1 MIVLGNTTPRYQYS
15 FRLGGEWKG
24 FDLSVYFQG
33 VGKRDYWSTSAF
45 VVPFSRG
52 ADAIYA
58 NQTSYVTQAQYE
70 SKNIDQSA
78 RYPRMYPGNSGQ
90 GTISSSVISGGNNNF
105 YPQTKYLLNLSYLRM
120 KDVTLGY
127 SLPQDVLK
135 KANID
140 KVRFYMTIYNALDI
154 INHTKDAGI
163 DPEMM
168 SGSNESFGR
177 AEPYARTISCGLQL
191 TF

>member
-1 MIVLGNTTPRYQYS
+1 M
-15 FRLGGEWKG
+15 
-24 FDLSVYFQG
+24 YFQG

-58 NQTSYVTQAQYE
+58 NQTSYVTEEQYQ

-78 RYPRMYPGNSGQ
+78 AYPRMYPGNSGQ
-90 GTISSSVISGGNNNF
+90 GTISSNVINGGNHNF
-105 YPQTKYLLNLSYLRM
+105 YPQTKYLLNLAYLRM

-127 SLPQDVLK
+127 SLPQDLLK
-135 KANID
+135 KANIE

-168 SGSNESFGR
+168 SGSNEQFGR